1 MLASKCFVKLF
12 LIHSTISQNID
23 FDDDEDDYNMEDD
36 NAGMPL
42 FSNLNSVSPT
52 SVDGTH
58 FFFSRAD
65 AKTL

>member
-1 MLASKCFVKLF
+1 M
-12 LIHSTISQNID
+12 ISQNID

-52 SVDGTH
+52 SVDGTQT
-58 FFFSRAD
+58 FFFFLGQMLKLCNLAD
-65 AKTL
+65 EAIY